1 MILIGLGGNLE
12 SPRFGPPAATQN
24 EALAVLAASGVR
36 IAARS
41 RRYRTAPVP
50 VSEQPWY
57 VNQVA
62 RLETDLAPHALL
74 DLLLETERGFGRV
87 RGIRNAARVLDLD
100 LLDYD
105 GMRISSPVLTLPH
118 PRLSERAF
126 VLLPLRDVAPDWR
139 YPVTGA
145 TIDALIDAL
154 PPGQA
159 IAVDDAV
166 PA

>member
-12 SPRFGPPAATQN
+12 SPRFGPPAATQSQ
-24 EALAVLAASGVR
+24 ALTTLESRRVTVV
-36 IAARS
+36 ARS

-50 VSEQPWY
+50 VSDQPWY

-62 RLETDLAPHALL
+62 RVETDLEPQALL

-87 RGIRNAARVLDLD
+87 RGARNAARILDLD
-100 LLDYD
+100 LLDYNSL
-105 GMRISSPVLTLPH
+105 RISTPSLTLPH

-139 YPVTGA
+139 HPVNGMSV
-145 TIDALIDAL
+145 DALISAL
-154 PPGQA
+154 PADQC
-159 IAVDDAV
+159 IEVDDAV